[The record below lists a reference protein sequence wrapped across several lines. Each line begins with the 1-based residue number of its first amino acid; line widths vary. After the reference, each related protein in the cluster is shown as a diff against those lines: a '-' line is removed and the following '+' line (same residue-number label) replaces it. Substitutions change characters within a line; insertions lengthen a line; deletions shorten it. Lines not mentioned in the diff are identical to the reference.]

1 MKLIPATDAH
11 FAWMLA
17 GEGGFEGLNLPEGG
31 VDRPGV
37 LKYLRRVAEDLR
49 THHGP
54 GSWLV
59 VVDGTVAGLCG
70 YKHGPSADGA
80 VEIGYGIVAARRGQ
94 GLATRAVAE
103 ILILAA
109 GDARIHRLT
118 AETAADNIASQRV
131 LAANGFVQAG
141 SRLDPEDG
149 LLILWQASLS

>member
-1 MKLIPATDAH
+1 MRLLEATDAH

-17 GEGGFEGLNLPEGG
+17 GEGAFEGLHLPEGG

-37 LKYLRRVAEDLR
+37 LKYLRRVADDLR

-59 VVDGTVAGLCG
+59 VADGAVAGLCG
-70 YKHGPSADGA
+70 YKHGPAADGA

-103 ILILAA
+103 ILRLAA
-109 GDARIHRLT
+109 GDARIRRLT

-131 LAANGFVQAG
+131 LVANGFAQTG
-141 SRLDPEDG
+141 RRIDPEDG
-149 LLILWQASLS
+149 PLILWQASPG